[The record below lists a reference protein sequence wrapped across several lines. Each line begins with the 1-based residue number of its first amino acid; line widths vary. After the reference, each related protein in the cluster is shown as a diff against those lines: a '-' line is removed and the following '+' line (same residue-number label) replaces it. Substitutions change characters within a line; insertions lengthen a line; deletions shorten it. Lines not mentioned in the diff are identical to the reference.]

1 MGVHIPV
8 HTVVH
13 NTTQNMNL
21 PSYLP
26 DSHYCSDG
34 FAFYP
39 LRTNANTSINVA
51 LSKVNSLLLHTLWV
65 GHGRLYPVFSTHV

>member
-1 MGVHIPV
+1 MRVHIPV

-26 DSHYCSDG
+26 HSHYCSDS
-34 FAFYP
+34 FAFYT
-39 LRTNANTSINVA
+39 LRTHANTSINVV
-51 LSKVNSLLLHTLWV
+51 LFNSLLLHTQWV
-65 GHGRLYPVFSTHV
+65 GHSWLYPVCSAHT